1 VQKAKKKE
9 TTMSAFNSAYP
20 WLVLII
26 GAATALIAVL
36 DGLAAA
42 LVIGLGRWTDDTGAR
57 VFWVAAS
64 TAIGNVSAIVLLA
77 FTKWMLA

>member
-1 VQKAKKKE
+1 
-9 TTMSAFNSAYP
+9 MSAFDAAYP

-42 LVIGLGRWTDDTGAR
+42 LVIGLGKWTDETGAR

-64 TAIGNVSAIVLLA
+64 TVIGNVSAIVLLA

>member
-1 VQKAKKKE
+1 M
-9 TTMSAFNSAYP
+9 TAFNVAYP

-42 LVIGLGRWTDDTGAR
+42 LVIGLGKWTDDAGAR

-64 TAIGNVSAIVLLA
+64 TVIGNVSAIVLLA
-77 FTKWMLA
+77 FTRWMLA